1 MPHLIMVS
9 VVQASTK
16 WQWKKRIVFALCAS
30 VLLSQSNI
38 QESKASENIKVQKIR
53 NIQVEKFVSP
63 GCYKWSDQ
71 VILEEKMNSPVPP
84 IYKALGATKTS
95 CKEVH
100 QFEIYSAIPSSV
112 TKKTS
117 SQNVNSGKYCS
128 KLYKSKKK
136 FSVIAS
142 PEVWPI
148 LTISSNSQKS
158 FWCAVTGPTY
168 KDSSNNSFIHFES
181 IYFPE
186 FKINA
191 RS

>member
-1 MPHLIMVS
+1 
-9 VVQASTK
+9 
-16 WQWKKRIVFALCAS
+16 
-30 VLLSQSNI
+30 
-38 QESKASENIKVQKIR
+38 
-53 NIQVEKFVSP
+53 
-63 GCYKWSDQ
+63 

-100 QFEIYSAIPSSV
+100 QLEIYSAIPSSM

-128 KLYKSKKK
+128 NLYKSKKK
-136 FSVIAS
+136 FSVIAN

-148 LTISSNSQKS
+148 STISSNSQKR

-168 KDSSNNSFIHFES
+168 QDSSNNSYIHFES